1 MDHSKEIKLDGNI
14 FGIAL
19 NYKCLYQTLQKVL
32 MKNPM

>member
-19 NYKCLYQTLQKVL
+19 NYKCLGFVAQTYL
-32 MKNPM
+32 